1 MKKILI
7 VLILGILMVSCGGK
21 TNNDNSSG
29 LSTGKG
35 NLIQL
40 ESKGRL
46 KNIVGKFY
54 LDNKEIDY
62 LKYADFKYSYSKH
75 TDTNDEASIGT
86 FIIRAQDEKYGQ
98 AYREAEFAS
107 QIRKIILYAV
117 SEDYSFDELLE
128 LAEKYDMVFL
138 DPTIEG
144 YLNLRDI
151 LRKQMPQYP
160 YVFMLVPK
168 EFVK

>member
-7 VLILGILMVSCGGK
+7 ALMLGILMVACGG
-21 TNNDNSSG
+21 TNNTSDSNG
-29 LSTGKG
+29 LSIGKG

-40 ESKGRL
+40 ESQGRL
-46 KNIVGKFY
+46 KDIVGKFY
-54 LDNKEIDY
+54 LENKEIDY

-75 TDTNDEASIGT
+75 ADTNDDASIGT
-86 FIIRAQDEKYGQ
+86 FIIRAQDKKYGQ

-117 SEDYSFDELLE
+117 TEDYSFDELLE

>member
-7 VLILGILMVSCGGK
+7 ALILGIIMVSCGG
-21 TNNDNSSG
+21 TNNTSDSSG
-29 LSTGKG
+29 LSIGKG

-46 KNIVGKFY
+46 KDIVGKFY

-75 TDTNDEASIGT
+75 ADTNDEASIGT
-86 FIIRAQDEKYGQ
+86 FIIRAQDQKYGQ

-144 YLNLRDI
+144 YLNIRDM
-151 LRKQMPQYP
+151 LRKQMPKYP

>member
-7 VLILGILMVSCGGK
+7 ALILAILMVACGGK

-29 LSTGKG
+29 ISTGKG

-40 ESKGRL
+40 ESQGRL
-46 KNIVGKFY
+46 KDIVGKFY
-54 LDNKEIDY
+54 LENKEIDY
-62 LKYADFKYSYSKH
+62 LKYADFKYSYSKSAN
-75 TDTNDEASIGT
+75 TNDEASIGT

-160 YVFMLVPK
+160 YVFMFVPK

>member
-7 VLILGILMVSCGGK
+7 VLILGILMVSCGG
-21 TNNDNSSG
+21 TNNTSDSSG
-29 LSTGKG
+29 ISSGKG

-40 ESKGRL
+40 ESQGRL
-46 KNIVGKFY
+46 KDIVGKFY
-54 LDNKEIDY
+54 LENKEIDY
-62 LKYADFKYSYSKH
+62 FKYADFKYSYSKSAN
-75 TDTNDEASIGT
+75 TNDDASIGT

-151 LRKQMPQYP
+151 LRKQMSQYP

>member
-7 VLILGILMVSCGGK
+7 ALMLGILMVACGG
-21 TNNDNSSG
+21 TNNTSDSSG
-29 LSTGKG
+29 LSIGKG

-46 KNIVGKFY
+46 KDIVGKFY

-75 TDTNDEASIGT
+75 ADTNDEASIGT

-107 QIRKIILYAV
+107 QIRKIILYAGT
-117 SEDYSFDELLE
+117 EDYSFGELLE

-151 LRKQMPQYP
+151 LRKQMTQYP

>member
-7 VLILGILMVSCGGK
+7 VLILGILMVSCGR
-21 TNNDNSSG
+21 TNNTSDSGG
-29 LSTGKG
+29 LSIGKG

-40 ESKGRL
+40 ESQGRL

-54 LDNKEIDY
+54 LDNKEIAY
-62 LKYADFKYSYSKH
+62 VTYADFKYSYSKSAN
-75 TDTNDEASIGT
+75 TNDDASIGT

-144 YLNLRDI
+144 YLNLRAI

>member
-7 VLILGILMVSCGGK
+7 VLILGILMVSCGG
-21 TNNDNSSG
+21 TNNTSDSGG
-29 LSTGKG
+29 LSIGKG

-40 ESKGRL
+40 ESQGRL

-54 LDNKEIDY
+54 LENKEIDY
-62 LKYADFKYSYSKH
+62 LKYADFKYSYSKSAN
-75 TDTNDEASIGT
+75 TNDDASIGT
-86 FIIRAQDEKYGQ
+86 FIIRGQDEKYGQ

-151 LRKQMPQYP
+151 LRKQMPQFP

>member
-7 VLILGILMVSCGGK
+7 VLILGILMVSCGG
-21 TNNDNSSG
+21 TNNTSDSGG
-29 LSTGKG
+29 LSIGKG

-46 KNIVGKFY
+46 KDIVGKFY

-62 LKYADFKYSYSKH
+62 LKYADFKYSYSKSAN
-75 TDTNDEASIGT
+75 TNDEASIGT

-151 LRKQMPQYP
+151 LRKQMAQYP

>member
-1 MKKILI
+1 M
-7 VLILGILMVSCGGK
+7 
-21 TNNDNSSG
+21 
-29 LSTGKG
+29 
-35 NLIQL
+35 
-40 ESKGRL
+40 
-46 KNIVGKFY
+46 
-54 LDNKEIDY
+54 
-62 LKYADFKYSYSKH
+62 
-75 TDTNDEASIGT
+75 
-86 FIIRAQDEKYGQ
+86 
-98 AYREAEFAS
+98 
-107 QIRKIILYAV
+107 YAV

>member
-75 TDTNDEASIGT
+75 ADTNDEASIGT

-151 LRKQMPQYP
+151 LRKQMPQFP

>member
-21 TNNDNSSG
+21 TNNDNSNG

-40 ESKGRL
+40 ESQGRL
-46 KNIVGKFY
+46 KDIVGKFY
-54 LDNKEIDY
+54 LENKEIDY
-62 LKYADFKYSYSKH
+62 LKYADFKYSYSKSAN
-75 TDTNDEASIGT
+75 TNDDASIGT
-86 FIIRAQDEKYGQ
+86 FIIRGQDEKYGQ

-151 LRKQMPQYP
+151 LRKQMPQFP

>member
-7 VLILGILMVSCGGK
+7 ALILGILMVSCGG
-21 TNNDNSSG
+21 TNNTSDSNG
-29 LSTGKG
+29 LSIGKG

-46 KNIVGKFY
+46 KDIVGKFY

-75 TDTNDEASIGT
+75 ADTNDDASIGT

-117 SEDYSFDELLE
+117 TENYSFDELLE

-160 YVFMLVPK
+160 YVFMFVPK

>member
-54 LDNKEIDY
+54 LENKEIDY
-62 LKYADFKYSYSKH
+62 LKYADFKYSYSKSAN
-75 TDTNDEASIGT
+75 TNDDASIGT
-86 FIIRAQDEKYGQ
+86 FIIRAQDQKYGQ

>member
-21 TNNDNSSG
+21 TNTGNSSG
-29 LSTGKG
+29 ISTGKG

-46 KNIVGKFY
+46 KDIVGKFY

-62 LKYADFKYSYSKH
+62 LKYADFKYSYSKSAN
-75 TDTNDEASIGT
+75 TNDDASIGT
-86 FIIRAQDEKYGQ
+86 FIIRGQDEKYGQ

-160 YVFMLVPK
+160 YIFMLVPK

>member
-7 VLILGILMVSCGGK
+7 ALILGIMMVACGGK
-21 TNNDNSSG
+21 NNNDNSSG
-29 LSTGKG
+29 LSSGKG

-40 ESKGRL
+40 ESK
-46 KNIVGKFY
+46 GKFY

-62 LKYADFKYSYSKH
+62 LKYADFKYSYSKSAN
-75 TDTNDEASIGT
+75 TNDDASIGT

>member
-7 VLILGILMVSCGGK
+7 VLILGILMVSCGRK

-75 TDTNDEASIGT
+75 ADTNDDASIGT
-86 FIIRAQDEKYGQ
+86 FIIRGQDEKYGQ

-160 YVFMLVPK
+160 YIFMLVPK

>member
-7 VLILGILMVSCGGK
+7 ALILGILMVACGG
-21 TNNDNSSG
+21 TNNTGNSSG
-29 LSTGKG
+29 ISTGKG

-46 KNIVGKFY
+46 KDIVGKFY

-75 TDTNDEASIGT
+75 ADTNDEASIGT
-86 FIIRAQDEKYGQ
+86 FIIRGQDEKYGQ

-107 QIRKIILYAV
+107 QIRKIVLYAV

>member
-29 LSTGKG
+29 LSIGKG

-40 ESKGRL
+40 ESKERL

-75 TDTNDEASIGT
+75 ADTNDEASIGT

-151 LRKQMPQYP
+151 LRKQMSQYP

>member
-7 VLILGILMVSCGGK
+7 VLILGILMVSCGR
-21 TNNDNSSG
+21 TNNTSDSGG
-29 LSTGKG
+29 LSIGKG

-40 ESKGRL
+40 ESQGRL

-62 LKYADFKYSYSKH
+62 LKYADFKYSYSKSAN
-75 TDTNDEASIGT
+75 TNDDASIGT

>member
-7 VLILGILMVSCGGK
+7 VLILEILMVSCGGK

-75 TDTNDEASIGT
+75 ADTNDEASIGT

>member
-75 TDTNDEASIGT
+75 ADTNDEASIGT

-151 LRKQMPQYP
+151 LRKQMSQYP